1 MDIQQSTTQT
11 EPAIISPEAQPVVK
25 KPLQGLSGWLILPVI
40 GLFYMLYKTVTMLL
54 QEISQV
60 QTAWSLNGF

>member
-40 GLFYMLYKTVTMLL
+40 GLFYMWR
-54 QEISQV
+54 IQV
-60 QTAWSLNGF
+60 RSATLSRLS